1 MDFLTYSNELYMQLL
16 NGASILSSLPRR
28 VILTDTRKSILSTEL
43 RTKNFFVQPDLTAV
57 GLLFEKEP
65 RHRTIRVRTWKVGVG
80 SILD

>member
-43 RTKNFFVQPDLTAV
+43 RTKNFFVQPDLTVV